1 MPDTTLLLLSVLLVS
16 SASAV
21 PLGQSRDATESGC
34 TPYDG
39 WLLLTTFNNLDG
51 SKDIPV
57 TFRASV
63 GTSFAPGILQSE
75 REVIFQAF
83 SEELGKEDGRPSIG
97 DIN

>member
-1 MPDTTLLLLSVLLVS
+1 MPIILLFVVLLIL

-21 PLGQSRDATESGC
+21 PLGQIKDSSEDGC

-63 GTSFAPGILQSE
+63 GANFAPGIPESD

-83 SEELGKEDGRPSIG
+83 SDELGKGSILPG
-97 DIN
+97 Q